1 MKKDIVGLGFV
12 STISVIIGAV
22 IFVVFTMKLS
32 IKENQII
39 MWATGGLALMSL
51 GVGFIYYLLARK
63 S

>member
-39 MWATGGLALMSL
+39 MWATGGLALTAL
-51 GVGFIYYLLARK
+51 GAGFLIYLFGK
-63 S
+63 GK